1 MQNELKNYIFVLG
14 RETELCLAEMK
25 AVLESRA
32 LDFSILSVSD
42 NNANINIAAD
52 TKVVANLMNTLAGTR
67 KIYEV
72 ISYNSLVAKAIAE
85 HIARRP
91 KNPEATSKNTDFSL
105 SSYVA
110 EYNISGLNKLGFGI
124 KNELKRSGVAT
135 RFIMLKDDKE
145 TSSALVIGNKLVGKG
160 LEFGIFRSV
169 DTMCVGELIAV
180 SNPNGWS
187 LRDYGKPRGDK
198 RSGMLPPKLARIM
211 VNLAVS
217 TVASRKSI
225 VESQNDETL
234 KPPFAK
240 ATEVAR
246 QVQDDSIE
254 LEIRNS
260 SLEIPQDKV
269 LVVDPFCGSGNVLIE
284 AVLEGYDV
292 FGSDLSEKA
301 VDDSK
306 INLEWLMSEA
316 GLPLPNENPYIKIQK
331 FDATGEEL
339 THALKLEIG
348 QYERFVFVG
357 EPFLGEPKKFKPS
370 ANAVAGEYKK
380 IKELYLNF
388 FRNMARFLSD
398 EDVSNKVKQ
407 ATFCIV
413 FPLVETSEDKIFS
426 LLANS
431 VDEIKKIGYTVHQR
445 SLFYG
450 RDYQVVKREIAL
462 FQFKI

>member
-1 MQNELKNYIFVLG
+1 
-14 RETELCLAEMK
+14 
-25 AVLESRA
+25 
-32 LDFSILSVSD
+32 
-42 NNANINIAAD
+42 
-52 TKVVANLMNTLAGTR
+52 
-67 KIYEV
+67 V

-85 HIARRP
+85 HIAKRP

-160 LEFGIFRSV
+160 LEFGIFKSV

-211 VNLAVS
+211 LNLAVS
-217 TVASRKSI
+217 TVASHPTPPRLRGAGKSI
-225 VESQNDETL
+225 TESQNDEIL
-234 KPPFAK
+234 K
-240 ATEVAR
+240 
-246 QVQDDSIE
+246 QVQDDNIE

-260 SLEIPQDKV
+260 SLEIPQDRV
-269 LVVDPFCGSGNVLIE
+269 LVVDPFCGSGNALIE

-339 THALKLEIG
+339 AHALKLEIG
-348 QYERFVFVG
+348 RYDRFVFVG

-388 FRNMARFLSD
+388 FRNMATFLS
-398 EDVSNKVKQ
+398 EADVSSKVKQ

>member
-1 MQNELKNYIFVLG
+1 MQTSQKNYIFVLG

-25 AVLESRA
+25 AVLDSRV

-42 NNANINIAAD
+42 NNVNINIAAD

-85 HIARRP
+85 HIINRP
-91 KNPEATSKNTDFSL
+91 KNPTATSKNTDFSL

-110 EYNISGLNKLGFGI
+110 EYNIAGLNKLGFGI
-124 KNELKRSGVAT
+124 KNELKRAGVAT

-160 LEFGIFRSV
+160 LEFGIFKSV

-180 SNPNGWS
+180 SDPNGWS

-211 VNLAVS
+211 LNLAL
-217 TVASRKSI
+217 ASSQIMPKSKLQMSNLDGSED
-225 VESQNDETL
+225 ESA
-234 KPPFAK
+234 AK
-240 ATEVAR
+240 FV
-246 QVQDDSIE
+246 IC
-254 LEIRNS
+254 NS
-260 SLEIPQDKV
+260 DFDINKNNI
-269 LVVDPFCGSGNVLIE
+269 LVIDPFCGSGNALIE

-292 FGSDLSEKA
+292 FGSDLSQKA

-306 INLEWLMSEA
+306 INLEWLMSES
-316 GLPLPNENPYIKIQK
+316 GLPLPNKNPYIKIQK

-348 QYERFVFVG
+348 KYDRFVFVG

-388 FRNMARFLSD
+388 FRNMATFLSSD
-398 EDVSNKVKQ
+398 GVSSKIAQ